1 MLSIYFDNI
10 SNIIRHL
17 FERLIMKTVIIYKL
31 YYMSGDP
38 IRNVA

>member
-17 FERLIMKTVIIYKL
+17 FERLIMKTVIICKL
-31 YYMSGDP
+31 YMSGDP